1 LPKPI
6 IFSAKAAAA
15 GRGTGADFDGYGAP
29 TLSIASIKTDHWS
42 GLGDKTRLVFPV
54 FPARRLHPLRWKSFL
69 SRGIVPLAFNQEL
82 EMSIAATMSD
92 TRTAGSKMRSIVFA
106 SSVGTII
113 EWYDFLIYATAAAL
127 VFNKAFFPT
136 IDPLAGTLAALGTYA
151 VGFLAR
157 PLGGAL
163 FGHFGDRLGRK
174 SMLVLTMF
182 IMGLS
187 TFCIGLLPNYASIGV
202 LAPILLILLRII
214 QGIGLGGEWG
224 GASLMVIEHSP
235 ADKRGFYG
243 SFVQI
248 GFPIGL
254 VLATLVFALA
264 TKLPEADF
272 QAWGWRIPFLA
283 SIVLLALGTFIRSRV
298 PETPVFER
306 MKATDS
312 FSKNPVGEAV
322 SKNFKTFLIAVGL
335 KLSEVSWVYMLT
347 VFVVVYATTKL
358 ALPKQ
363 LLLDAVM
370 YAALFELIAL
380 PMFGW
385 LSDKI
390 GRRPFFILGAIFTM
404 AFAFPLFWMLETK
417 SVAMVTIAIIIAMNF
432 GHGMMFG
439 LESTYFPEL
448 FGPRVRYSGA
458 SFGFQVAA
466 AIGGGFSPII
476 ATALV
481 GYFGGTTGVS
491 VMMIGI
497 ALLTLWAALA
507 ARETKD
513 EALIG

>member
-1 LPKPI
+1 
-6 IFSAKAAAA
+6 
-15 GRGTGADFDGYGAP
+15 
-29 TLSIASIKTDHWS
+29 
-42 GLGDKTRLVFPV
+42 
-54 FPARRLHPLRWKSFL
+54 
-69 SRGIVPLAFNQEL
+69 
-82 EMSIAATMSD
+82 
-92 TRTAGSKMRSIVFA
+92 
-106 SSVGTII
+106 
-113 EWYDFLIYATAAAL
+113 
-127 VFNKAFFPT
+127 
-136 IDPLAGTLAALGTYA
+136 
-151 VGFLAR
+151 
-157 PLGGAL
+157 
-163 FGHFGDRLGRK
+163 
-174 SMLVLTMF
+174 
-182 IMGLS
+182 
-187 TFCIGLLPNYASIGV
+187 
-202 LAPILLILLRII
+202 LRIV

-306 MKATDS
+306 MRATDS

-322 SKNFKTFLIAVGL
+322 GKNFKTFLIAVGL

-370 YAALFELIAL
+370 YAALFELLTL
-380 PMFGW
+380 PLFGW

-390 GRRPFFILGAIFTM
+390 GRRPLFILGAIFTM

-417 SVAMVTIAIIIAMNF
+417 NVAMVTTAIIIAMNF

-439 LESTYFPEL
+439 LESSYFPEL

-458 SFGFQVAA
+458 SFGFQAAA

-481 GYFGGTTGVS
+481 GYFSGTAGVS

-497 ALLTLWAALA
+497 ALITLWAALA
-507 ARETKD
+507 ARETKH